1 MTAAATTTTA
11 APAEDAGE
19 PAAGEALPEAAV
31 YPCGRCGRFHGSETG
46 YCAACSGGLL
56 QPDVVAKAG
65 RLQRRAY
72 LATVTIVMSYFE
84 TDDRFVLAVF
94 VGACLLI
101 VMFYLLTRA
110 VASEEPKWIAGL
122 VLYMA
127 ALLYLVPQIVR
138 TVATI
143 EDIDKISGLFEQVTR
158 KSIEGVAGADLGPA
172 AQKRAGELRQ
182 PTGDL
187 RELYV
192 LARARLVPFRGLV
205 ERLARAG
212 RAPGEAPRET
222 LGPKLKGL
230 LRAREKIAMDYDG
243 DASHLR
249 DCLRASVVCDAAGEL
264 PALAEELLAIE
275 AEGAVRVVQV
285 KNRFVGEPCP
295 SGYRDV
301 NVNLRLDGLVVEL
314 QIHLRDILTIADRQ
328 HVAYEYARE
337 MDLMGVLEKPEEE
350 EEDAGGQR
358 RQPLAYLVARLVP
371 AVLSAAIGWLYV
383 DAFTLKGLIVVVKRA
398 SLLPMRGF
406 RPPFVVLRVYGL
418 VLAAPYWMNTF
429 LLARAAGC
437 FGEAA
442 RLRRKEKSRVSVLY
456 ARNFGY
462 EGTFF
467 VWKIFFAQM
476 FEVALQ
482 AYGKIPL
489 LLAFAKPFKCSRA
502 FATPR
507 GKATRGSRAELCG
520 IRAALARPTARR
532 ASARPCAWVPA
543 RPTCTPSSSSSTPPC
558 SSTSSTPPSCCGA
571 ATLPSSAT
579 HRSSPTRC
587 STSSTP
593 SCPSSCWRWASAA
606 SR

>member
-230 LRAREKIAMDYDG
+230 LACIYVTLETSQLFISPYLSTM
-243 DASHLR
+243 SFF
-249 DCLRASVVCDAAGEL
+249 
-264 PALAEELLAIE
+264 LA
-275 AEGAVRVVQV
+275 
-285 KNRFVGEPCP
+285 P
-295 SGYRDV
+295 
-301 NVNLRLDGLVVEL
+301 
-314 QIHLRDILTIADRQ
+314 
-328 HVAYEYARE
+328 
-337 MDLMGVLEKPEEE
+337 
-350 EEDAGGQR
+350 
-358 RQPLAYLVARLVP
+358 
-371 AVLSAAIGWLYV
+371 
-383 DAFTLKGLIVVVKRA
+383 
-398 SLLPMRGF
+398 
-406 RPPFVVLRVYGL
+406 
-418 VLAAPYWMNTF
+418 
-429 LLARAAGC
+429 
-437 FGEAA
+437 
-442 RLRRKEKSRVSVLY
+442 
-456 ARNFGY
+456 
-462 EGTFF
+462 
-467 VWKIFFAQM
+467 
-476 FEVALQ
+476 
-482 AYGKIPL
+482 
-489 LLAFAKPFKCSRA
+489 
-502 FATPR
+502 
-507 GKATRGSRAELCG
+507 
-520 IRAALARPTARR
+520 
-532 ASARPCAWVPA
+532 PA
-543 RPTCTPSSSSSTPPC
+543 RYSCT
-558 SSTSSTPPSCCGA
+558 A
-571 ATLPSSAT
+571 
-579 HRSSPTRC
+579 
-587 STSSTP
+587 
-593 SCPSSCWRWASAA
+593 
-606 SR
+606 